1 MGNDSLISSLR
12 QERDRFL
19 AFAFC
24 RADLLLEL
32 SEKREIVFVSGATQ
46 AIFGHAVEEI
56 IGMSID
62 DLVLPH
68 EEPVLKNLLSGM
80 VGGVRPNPMNIDFKN
95 KLGKSQPLSLT
106 GYYVEDL
113 EKHYFLSCKLP
124 TVVSATSPKT
134 EREAGGTVVHDRVSF
149 GKAATEHLKTNPD
162 DKLTFIELENYD
174 EFAKKLDK
182 DTREE
187 LSETINSYLR
197 ASSTEANSAASFGNG
212 KYGLISRPDLDI
224 DKLTDEISKQVKAAD
239 PKGIGLKVEQ
249 ASIALADSGISG
261 GNAAQ
266 ALSFMIQQFAH
277 DQSES
282 FSLEDLAHSLPEILA
297 RIKKTAE
304 RIIRV
309 TEGEDFMIVFQPIVD
324 LKTRAIHHYEVLARI
339 NDETGSP
346 QEFIRSAEDLNLIKG
361 FDLAICRKAIKW
373 IQNNPS
379 TQFNRSIAI
388 NLSAASIGDADFI
401 NQLTPLLTPL
411 KDSPESLL
419 FEITESTRIPDP
431 LIANEAMQTLRKLGH
446 KVCLDDFG
454 VGEASLQYLRQFQ
467 VDVLKIDGSYVRDAL
482 EDETS
487 AHILKAIADL
497 CRKLKTETVA
507 EMVEDEETTK
517 LLINCNVDFGQG
529 YYFGRPCNDISI
541 FEEPDKPRTVVRRGE
556 TTESWS

>member
-1 MGNDSLISSLR
+1 MGNESLISSLR

-32 SEKREIVFVSGATQ
+32 SENHKIVFVSGATQ
-46 AIFGHAVEEI
+46 AIFGRSVKELIGTEI
-56 IGMSID
+56 G
-62 DLVLPH
+62 DLVLSH
-68 EEPVLKNLLSGM
+68 EEPVLKHLLSGM

-95 KLGKSQPLSLT
+95 KSGKAQPLSLT

-113 EKHYFLSCKLP
+113 EKHYFLSCKIP
-124 TVVSATSPKT
+124 ATISATSPQT
-134 EREAGGTVVHDRVSF
+134 TRQAGGDIVHDRVSF
-149 GKAATEHLKTNPD
+149 GQTVTEHLKNNPE
-162 DKLTFIELENYD
+162 DKLTFIELEDYEN
-174 EFAKKLDK
+174 FANKLDK
-182 DTREE
+182 DAQSE

-197 ASSTEANSAASFGNG
+197 ASSSEANSAASFGNG

-224 DKLTDEISKQVKAAD
+224 DKLTDEISRQVKDAD
-239 PKGIGLKVEQ
+239 PDGVGLKVEQ

-277 DQSES
+277 DQSDN
-282 FSLEDLAHSLPEILA
+282 FSLADLAHSLPEILA

-309 TEGEDFMIVFQPIVD
+309 TEGEDFIIVFQPIID
-324 LKTRAIHHYEVLARI
+324 LKTREIHHYEVLARI

-346 QEFIRSAEDLNLIKG
+346 QDFIRSAEDLNLIKG
-361 FDLAICRKAIKW
+361 FDLAICRKAIRW
-373 IQNNPS
+373 IQDNPS
-379 TQFNRSIAI
+379 SEYNRSIAI

-401 NQLTPLLTPL
+401 KQLTPLLTPL
-411 KDSPESLL
+411 KDNPDSLL
-419 FEITESTRIPDP
+419 FEVTESTRIPDP
-431 LIANEAMQTLRKLGH
+431 VIANEAMQTLRNLGH

-467 VDVLKIDGSYVRDAL
+467 VDVLKIDGSYIRDAL

-497 CRKLKTETVA
+497 CRKLNIKTVA
-507 EMVEDEETTK
+507 EMVEDEETTQ
-517 LLINCNVDFGQG
+517 LLINCNVDYGQG

-541 FEEPDKPRTVVRRGE
+541 FEEPDKPRATGRRTGSQ
-556 TTESWS
+556 ESWA

>member
-1 MGNDSLISSLR
+1 MGNESLISSLR

-32 SEKREIVFVSGATQ
+32 SEKREIVFISGATQ
-46 AIFGHAVEEI
+46 AIFGHSVKEL

-68 EEPVLKNLLSGM
+68 EEPVLKGLLSGM
-80 VGGVRPNPMNIDFKN
+80 VGGVRPNPMNLDFKN
-95 KLGKSQPLSLT
+95 KLGKAQPLSLT

-124 TVVSATSPKT
+124 AAVAATSPKSA
-134 EREAGGTVVHDRVSF
+134 RDAGGTVIHDRVSF
-149 GKAATEHLKTNPD
+149 GKVAAEHLKANTE

-174 EFAKKLDK
+174 EFAKKLNK
-182 DTREE
+182 DTRQE

-197 ASSTEANSAASFGNG
+197 ASSSEANSAASFGNG
-212 KYGLISRPDLDI
+212 KYGLISHPDLDI
-224 DKLTDEISKQVKAAD
+224 EKLTAEISKQVKAAD
-239 PKGIGLKVEQ
+239 PKGVGLKVEQ

-379 TQFNRSIAI
+379 KQFNRSIAI

-401 NQLTPLLTPL
+401 TQLTPLLDPL
-411 KDSPESLL
+411 KDTPEALL

-431 LIANEAMQTLRKLGH
+431 VIANEAMQALRNLGH

-497 CRKLKTETVA
+497 CRKLKTATVA

-517 LLINCNVDFGQG
+517 LLIECNVDFGQG
-529 YYFGRPCNDISI
+529 YYFGRPCNDINI